1 MEKFLGV
8 KSHRDNKQMMWRWC
22 EDELQMTQKWEVSQ
36 EFMGMIYIILWCPT
50 SSLDHPTLSYII
62 PGHPMSSYIISGL
75 FHAILCCPQVICSC
89 LHIIVTVI
97 HYSPVHRSGRDDI
110 LQVETVIQLVVLF
123 SATLCLFTIIIC
135 LWLPSSLSV
144 LQDIYASLNTKVGIP
159 CEVVCC
165 HFGLSNKNQC
175 FT

>member
-1 MEKFLGV
+1 MSSYIVLCCPWAIL
-8 KSHRDNKQMMWRWC
+8 HHPW
-22 EDELQMTQKWEVSQ
+22 
-36 EFMGMIYIILWCPT
+36 IILCHLSIILCHPT
-50 SSLDHPTLSYII
+50 SSLGHPMSSVD
-62 PGHPMSSYIISGL
+62 HPMSSYIIPGL
-75 FHAILCCPQVICSC
+75 SHAILCCPQVICSC

-97 HYSPVHRSGRDDI
+97 HSFPVHRSGRDDI

-123 SATLCLFTIIIC
+123 SFTLCLFTIIIC

-144 LQDIYASLNTKVGIP
+144 LQDIYSSLNTKVGIP